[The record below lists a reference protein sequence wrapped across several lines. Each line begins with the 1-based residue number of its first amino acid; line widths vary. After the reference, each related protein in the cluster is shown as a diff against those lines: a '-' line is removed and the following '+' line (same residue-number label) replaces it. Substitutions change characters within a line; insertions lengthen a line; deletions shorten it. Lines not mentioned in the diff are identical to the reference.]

1 MRAAW
6 LWCVAH
12 AAFCAYANAAHK
24 VAASSL
30 EVAQLPS
37 EKLVP
42 FFMQHYSQPQ
52 EALDDALVL
61 LRSLIGEPSIE
72 FDSSKDQAFPTWIER
87 VTSRIESI
95 GLPGM
100 SQLRQS
106 VHRWIRRRSAMFPR
120 GDYNTYTSTLRVFLA
135 HFVELLVKKPT
146 YKQRGAH
153 TYYDMPLEPLWPN
166 WDFDHVKA
174 YHASQRQDTLP
185 VINGWEQAM
194 WGPFIGPVR
203 EAPHALMHEIVHN
216 YTSSYTKS
224 ALVDLARANPSPDV
238 DFHTASASLRA
249 VRTHAIRLLE
259 WVAYPPDDD
268 TSVDAMLRASFA
280 FSNETSRAQADA
292 LWILGE
298 HYFWGTHGSAPNMTK
313 AYQAYERLSKTGN
326 ATAHSRLGYMHSSPF
341 LAKVYGFKGS
351 DTDAIVHLA
360 LATQEGDWLASNAM
374 GYRLMHGIGTSA
386 NCTES
391 LVIFDHLARRSHE
404 VFEQGPPGG
413 RTLPYSKVRLSDRM
427 RLSGPSHQL
436 ASGQGF
442 KAFFSVVPFS
452 YYRTQAIIKK
462 DMNAMFD
469 QAALEELMDQYSY
482 LAHEDPIKQFEYA
495 SALYFGSIYGYR
507 ESLGAIRPNPELAAH
522 HALSLATS
530 RWPIYIKLAHIDDE
544 LYRDGYPDK
553 MLAIMSQSS
562 AHAYAARNAA
572 VLLGVMYLR
581 GEGVPQDFKKAKVWL
596 TRAAH
601 EQQPLAMSY
610 LGMMYANGY
619 GGLTPNMT
627 RAWNLFKNSH
637 EKSTLSLLEIA
648 KQHISTYGR

>member
-1 MRAAW
+1 MRLVWLWGIVHVLICSRAVPAAAPVEATFASAEELSHTFSQTYTNTQDAVDVAVRLLHSLVADAPDTGECGLAWDILGPTKFICDTREMRESSSLSLVQRLRLLVASSFDKIINKHPKRPRAAHTLYDSPPVR
-6 LWCVAH
+6 LWPDWDV
-12 AAFCAYANAAHK
+12 NK
-24 VAASSL
+24 
-30 EVAQLPS
+30 
-37 EKLVP
+37 EKARL
-42 FFMQHYSQPQ
+42 F
-52 EALDDALVL
+52 DDWH
-61 LRSLIGEPSIE
+61 GEPYL
-72 FDSSKDQAFPTWIER
+72 QYRP
-87 VTSRIESI
+87 
-95 GLPGM
+95 
-100 SQLRQS
+100 
-106 VHRWIRRRSAMFPR
+106 
-120 GDYNTYTSTLRVFLA
+120 
-135 HFVELLVKKPT
+135 
-146 YKQRGAH
+146 
-153 TYYDMPLEPLWPN
+153 WPI
-166 WDFDHVKA
+166 
-174 YHASQRQDTLP
+174 
-185 VINGWEQAM
+185 INGWEQAM
-194 WGPFIGPVR
+194 WGPFVGPI
-203 EAPHALMHEIVHN
+203 H
-216 YTSSYTKS
+216 
-224 ALVDLARANPSPDV
+224 DARAPFIEHMEENITNAYTNKALIEFMLGSRSQYTEHQTPTP
-238 DFHTASASLRA
+238 ALL
-249 VRTHAIRLLE
+249 AIRTRAIQLLE

-326 ATAHSRLGYMHSSPF
+326 ATAHSRLGYMYSSPF
-341 LAKVYGFKGS
+341 LAKVYGFEGS
-351 DTDAIVHLA
+351 DTDALVHLA

-462 DMNAMFD
+462 DMNAILD
-469 QAALEELMDQYSY
+469 QAALDELMDQYSY

>member
-1 MRAAW
+1 MRLVWLWGIVHVLICSRAVPAAAPVEAKFASAEELSHTFSQTYTNTQDAVDVALRLLHSLVADAPDTGECGLAWDILGPTKFTCDTREMRESSSLSLVQRLRLLVASSFDKIINKHPKRPRAAHTLYDSPPVR
-6 LWCVAH
+6 LWPDWDVD
-12 AAFCAYANAAHK
+12 K
-24 VAASSL
+24 
-30 EVAQLPS
+30 
-37 EKLVP
+37 EKARL
-42 FFMQHYSQPQ
+42 F
-52 EALDDALVL
+52 DDWH
-61 LRSLIGEPSIE
+61 GEPYL
-72 FDSSKDQAFPTWIER
+72 QYRP
-87 VTSRIESI
+87 
-95 GLPGM
+95 
-100 SQLRQS
+100 
-106 VHRWIRRRSAMFPR
+106 
-120 GDYNTYTSTLRVFLA
+120 
-135 HFVELLVKKPT
+135 
-146 YKQRGAH
+146 
-153 TYYDMPLEPLWPN
+153 WPI
-166 WDFDHVKA
+166 
-174 YHASQRQDTLP
+174 
-185 VINGWEQAM
+185 INGWEQAM
-194 WGPFIGPVR
+194 WGPFVGPI
-203 EAPHALMHEIVHN
+203 H
-216 YTSSYTKS
+216 
-224 ALVDLARANPSPDV
+224 DARAPFIEHMEENITNAYTNKALIEFMLGSRSQYTEHQTPMP
-238 DFHTASASLRA
+238 ALL
-249 VRTHAIRLLE
+249 AIRTRAIQLLE

-313 AYQAYERLSKTGN
+313 AYRAYERLSKTGN

-469 QAALEELMDQYSY
+469 QVALDELMDQYSY